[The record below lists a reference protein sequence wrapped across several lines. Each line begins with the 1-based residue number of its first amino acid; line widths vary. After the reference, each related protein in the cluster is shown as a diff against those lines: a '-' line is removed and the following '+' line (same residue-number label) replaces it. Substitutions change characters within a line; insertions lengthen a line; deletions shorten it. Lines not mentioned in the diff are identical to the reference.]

1 MFPIKDDAT
10 KNIFP
15 IITYII
21 IALNVIFFIFEY
33 ISPNI
38 DTFII
43 RFALIPARIDFSSPS
58 TLIVFITSMFM
69 HAGIIHIL
77 VNMWFLKIFGDN
89 VEGRLGHFIYFVIY
103 LLAGL
108 AGNILQYLFARNSVI
123 PMLGASGAVA
133 GIMGAYLVFFPLN
146 KILTL
151 IFFIIVRVPAFVIL
165 IYWIILQIF
174 NGIGSIGLVQTGGV
188 AWWAHIG
195 GFAVGAITAAI
206 FRIFIRQDKTL
217 KLKPSS

>member
-1 MFPIKDDAT
+1 MFPIRDDAT

-15 IITYII
+15 VITYII
-21 IALNVIFFIFEY
+21 IAINVIFFIFEY

-38 DTFII
+38 DAFII
-43 RFALIPARIDFSSPS
+43 RFALIPARIDFSSLS

-89 VEGRLGHFIYFVIY
+89 VEGRLGHFIYFAIY

-108 AGNILQYLFARNSVI
+108 AGGILQYLFARNSDI
-123 PMLGASGAVA
+123 PMLGASGAIA

-146 KILTL
+146 RILTL
-151 IFFIIVRVPAFVIL
+151 IFFIIVRVPAFIIL

-206 FRIFIRQDKTL
+206 FRIFTRQDKTL